1 MKKIL
6 ALFFI
11 IMTLLQTACTS
22 TSGITINSVEKNT
35 ATSMKMSYDKFT
47 GIKKKTITLDDTTE
61 MNVDIKTDSGVLNL
75 SVKGEDGKSFY
86 SGTELPTSSFQVML
100 DGAGKY
106 EITIMCNDHKGGY
119 DITWGE
125 N

>member
-6 ALFFI
+6 ALLFI

-22 TSGITINSVEKNT
+22 NSGVIINGHERNT
-35 ATSMKMSYDKFT
+35 ATSLNMSYDKFT
-47 GIKKKTITLDDTTE
+47 GVKKKTITLDDEAT

-86 SGTELPTSSFQVML
+86 TGTGLPTSNFQFSL
-100 DGAGKY
+100 DGAGNY
-106 EITIMCNDHKGGY
+106 EITITCDDHKGGY
-119 DITWGE
+119 AIFWGE